1 MATRRDPRLIGNWT
15 APIIKKPVIAQDP
28 LAATTV
34 INAVPG
40 QQVATQ
46 PQAVRTITDP
56 MAGIPAPQT
65 VNNNIQPQQIQNKIP
80 PITDPMAVNPVT
92 TNESL
97 VQNNIAPPV
106 STNGSQAGGTTQPQ
120 PSLFGNTAGGIGD
133 AYTGTLRDA
142 LTGKIFD
149 PMAAGTKEAMA
160 RAEANK
166 RAAVAGQIAGAGF
179 SGTGIG
185 QQIAGGVENNLT
197 RQRYDT
203 MIGIEQARNEGRVNA
218 LGEARAYGTAEEGIR
233 QYEKDFGEGARR
245 FDTGQSNW
253 ERGFDE
259 DKRRYDQ
266 NFAEDKERYG
276 DTQEWKAYEEA
287 MRNGSDADVISA
299 YKAATGK
306 DLDPAAVSQYRGYYR
321 RGQEQGLEAG
331 RVAIDTA
338 RQTLDTMKKTEAGN
352 GLANYLATHLDSDM
366 NDPALGPMMQKYW
379 ESLGNTG
386 PVPQDWADQQIRAA
400 RDVRI
405 NTEIGAM
412 NYQIDQLVAS
422 GQMKPE
428 DAALLKDFNSGGWTQ
443 FLVRDP
449 ATGKPKFD
457 ANAYLA
463 SLSGETEDGTIEGQ
477 GGVKIKI
484 PTDAS
489 GNPTKN
495 NGDYFFGEDG
505 NLYTVEDGVPTSAS
519 VGDIVSNKDW
529 NRLKT
534 LISENPN
541 NEKIV
546 NDIPE
551 ASYSMNSRDGTD
563 KVRTS
568 MREGDVTKITLNG
581 KTIPVK
587 VKRIGKIDKGTFDW
601 AFIEFEGPNGETY
614 FDATNR
620 KGSIG
625 IQAAANSKFY
635 KDHSKQFVGGNKN
648 IE

>member
-65 VNNNIQPQQIQNKIP
+65 VNNNIQPQQVQNKIP

-245 FDTGQSNW
+245 FDIGQSNW

-331 RVAIDTA
+331 DVAIATA
-338 RQTLDTMKKTEAGN
+338 RKTLDTMKKTEAGN
-352 GLANYLATHLDSDM
+352 DLANYLATHLDSDM

-386 PVPQDWADQQIRAA
+386 PVPQDWAAQQVKAA

-428 DAALLKDFNSGGWTQ
+428 DAALLKDFNSGGMTQ

-449 ATGKPKFD
+449 ATGKVTFD

-463 SLSGETEDGTIEGQ
+463 SVSGDSTKKGTIEGQ
-477 GGVKIKI
+477 GGVQIKI
-484 PTDAS
+484 PTDAD
-489 GNPTKN
+489 GKPTKN

-519 VGDIVSNKDW
+519 VGDLVAAKDW
-529 NRLKT
+529 TRL
-534 LISENPN
+534 LGLMSESPEMQ
-541 NEKIV
+541 EKFLK
-546 NDIPE
+546 DIPV
-551 ASYSMNSRDGTD
+551 ANYSLNVRTGTD
-563 KVRTS
+563 KIKTDL
-568 MREGDVTKITLNG
+568 RENDITKITFGG
-581 KTIPVK
+581 KEIAVK
-587 VKRIGKIDKGTFDW
+587 VNRIGKIDKSGFDY
-601 AFIEFEGPNGETY
+601 AFIEFVGSDGKYYYQSTGVNGKVEPMKEMS
-614 FDATNR
+614 APMA
-620 KGSIG
+620 GS
-625 IQAAANSKFY
+625 AV
-635 KDHSKQFVGGNKN
+635 VGGNRN

>member
-1 MATRRDPRLIGNWT
+1 MGIIANSLIAGRWT
-15 APIIKKPVIAQDP
+15 KPTTKKPVVVQDP
-28 LAATTV
+28 LAATPVT
-34 INAVPG
+34 NAIPG
-40 QQVATQ
+40 QPQTNTVAPQ
-46 PQAVRTITDP
+46 PGAVRTITDP
-56 MAGIPAPQT
+56 MAGTVAPVVMPQT
-65 VNNNIQPQQIQNKIP
+65 VNNNVQPQQVQNAVQP
-80 PITDPMAVNPVT
+80 TVTDPMAVAPVT
-92 TNESL
+92 ASQGFGTTVSNQ
-97 VQNNIAPPV
+97 VQAPPV
-106 STNGSQAGGTTQPQ
+106 GNTGGTQPR
-120 PSLFGNTAGGIGD
+120 PSLFGNTATGIGD

-233 QYEKDFGEGARR
+233 QYEKNFGEDVRR
-245 FDTGQSNW
+245 FDVGQSNW
-253 ERGFDE
+253 E
-259 DKRRYDQ
+259 KT
-266 NFAEDKERYG
+266 FAEDQSRYK
-276 DTQEWKAYEEA
+276 DTQNWKAYETALET
-287 MRNGSDADVISA
+287 GSDADVIAA

-306 DLDPAAVSQYRGYYR
+306 DLDPAAVTQYRDYYR
-321 RGQEQGLEAG
+321 KSKELGLESQRISNDA
-331 RVAIDTA
+331 A
-338 RQTLDTMKKTEAGN
+338 RQTVDEMKRTQAGTA
-352 GLANYLATHLDSDM
+352 LSNYLATHLDSNM

-386 PVPQDWADQQIRAA
+386 AVPPDWADQQIRAA

-405 NTEIGAM
+405 NTEIGAF

-428 DAALLKDFNSGGWTQ
+428 DAALLKDFNSGGMTQ

-449 ATGKPKFD
+449 ATGKVKFD

-463 SLSGETEDGTIEGQ
+463 SVSGDSTEKGTIEGQ
-477 GGVKIKI
+477 GGVQIKI
-484 PTDAS
+484 PTDAD
-489 GNPTKN
+489 GKPTKN

-519 VGDIVSNKDW
+519 VGDLVAAKDW
-529 NRLKT
+529 TRLSG
-534 LISENPN
+534 LMSESPEMQ
-541 NEKIV
+541 EKFLK
-546 NDIPE
+546 DIPV
-551 ASYSMNSRDGTD
+551 ANYSLNVRTGTD
-563 KVRTS
+563 KIKTDL
-568 MREGDVTKITLNG
+568 RENDITKITFGG
-581 KTIPVK
+581 KEIAVK
-587 VKRIGKIDKGTFDW
+587 VNRIGKIDKSGFDH
-601 AFIEFEGPNGETY
+601 AFIEFVGSDGKYYYQSTGVNGKVKPMIEMS
-614 FDATNR
+614 APMA
-620 KGSIG
+620 GS
-625 IQAAANSKFY
+625 AV
-635 KDHSKQFVGGNKN
+635 VGGNRN

>member
-495 NGDYFFGEDG
+495 NGDYFYGEDG
-505 NLYTVEDGVPTSAS
+505 NLYTVKDGVPTSAS
-519 VGDIVSNKDW
+519 VGDIVAAKDW
-529 NRLKT
+529 TRL
-534 LISENPN
+534 LGLMSESPEMQ
-541 NEKIV
+541 EKFLK
-546 NDIPE
+546 DIPV
-551 ASYSMNSRDGTD
+551 ANYSLNVRTGTD
-563 KVRTS
+563 KIKTDL
-568 MREGDVTKITLNG
+568 RENDITKITFGG
-581 KTIPVK
+581 KEIAVK
-587 VKRIGKIDKGTFDW
+587 VNRIGKIDKSGFDY
-601 AFIEFEGPNGETY
+601 AFIEFVGSDGKYYYQSTGVNGKVEPMKEMS
-614 FDATNR
+614 APMA
-620 KGSIG
+620 GS
-625 IQAAANSKFY
+625 AV
-635 KDHSKQFVGGNKN
+635 VGGNRN

>member
-1 MATRRDPRLIGNWT
+1 MGIIANSLIAGRWT
-15 APIIKKPVIAQDP
+15 KPTTKKPVVVQDP
-28 LAATTV
+28 LAATPVT
-34 INAVPG
+34 NAIPG
-40 QQVATQ
+40 QPQTNTVAPQ
-46 PQAVRTITDP
+46 PGAVRTITDP
-56 MAGIPAPQT
+56 MAGTVAPVVMPQT
-65 VNNNIQPQQIQNKIP
+65 VNNNVQPQQVQNAVQP
-80 PITDPMAVNPVT
+80 TVTDPMAVAPVT
-92 TNESL
+92 ASQGFGTTVSNQ
-97 VQNNIAPPV
+97 VQAPPV
-106 STNGSQAGGTTQPQ
+106 GNTGGTQPR
-120 PSLFGNTAGGIGD
+120 PSLFGNTATGIGD

-233 QYEKDFGEGARR
+233 QYEKNFGEDVRR
-245 FDTGQSNW
+245 FDVGQSNW
-253 ERGFDE
+253 E
-259 DKRRYDQ
+259 KT
-266 NFAEDKERYG
+266 FAEDQSRYK
-276 DTQEWKAYEEA
+276 DTQNWKAYETALET
-287 MRNGSDADVISA
+287 GSDADVIAA

-306 DLDPAAVSQYRGYYR
+306 DLDPAAVTQYRDYYR
-321 RGQEQGLEAG
+321 KSKELGLESQRISNDA
-331 RVAIDTA
+331 A
-338 RQTLDTMKKTEAGN
+338 RQTVDEMKRTQAGTA
-352 GLANYLATHLDSDM
+352 LSNYLATHLDSNM

-386 PVPQDWADQQIRAA
+386 AVPPDWADQQIRAA

-405 NTEIGAM
+405 NTEIGAF

-449 ATGKPKFD
+449 ATGKVKFD

-463 SLSGETEDGTIEGQ
+463 SVSGDSTEKGTIEGQ
-477 GGVKIKI
+477 GGVQIKI
-484 PTDAS
+484 PTDAD
-489 GNPTKN
+489 GKPTKN

-519 VGDIVSNKDW
+519 VGDLVAAKDW
-529 NRLKT
+529 TRLSG
-534 LISENPN
+534 LMSESPEMQ
-541 NEKIV
+541 EKFLK
-546 NDIPE
+546 DIPV
-551 ASYSMNSRDGTD
+551 ANYSLNVRTGTD
-563 KVRTS
+563 KIKTDL
-568 MREGDVTKITLNG
+568 RENDITKITFGG
-581 KTIPVK
+581 KEIAVK
-587 VKRIGKIDKGTFDW
+587 VNRIGKIDKSGFDH
-601 AFIEFEGPNGETY
+601 AFIEFVGSDGKYYYQSTGVNGKVKPMIEMS
-614 FDATNR
+614 APMA
-620 KGSIG
+620 GS
-625 IQAAANSKFY
+625 AV
-635 KDHSKQFVGGNKN
+635 VGGNRN